1 MPCSSILNRK
11 AVLYNYTRVRK
22 ECFILRVQF
31 YSRPNCPL
39 CEEARLILRMVEE
52 DVQLEIEYINIED
65 DENIHEKYL
74 LRIPVIIS
82 NGKVIQEGR
91 IDYPTL
97 LEAFSL

>member
-1 MPCSSILNRK
+1 MK
-11 AVLYNYTRVRK
+11 
-22 ECFILRVQF
+22 VQF
-31 YSRPNCPL
+31 YSRTNCSL
-39 CEEARLILRMVEE
+39 CEEARLILRMVGE
-52 DVQLEIEYINIED
+52 DVQLEIEDINIED
-65 DENIHEKYL
+65 DDHIHEKYL